1 MFSHKKYFFCK
12 SNFIKSTNHF
22 NIIFFFGI
30 RFFYCGRAF
39 NYEMTNDLNVFF
51 TNYIEC
57 SIKTKI
63 VFNLYVYI
71 VPDNL
76 MKLYSRVT
84 VANV

>member
-1 MFSHKKYFFCK
+1 
-12 SNFIKSTNHF
+12 
-22 NIIFFFGI
+22 
-30 RFFYCGRAF
+30 
-39 NYEMTNDLNVFF
+39 MTNDLNVFF

-63 VFNLYVYI
+63 VFNLYVYVYI

-76 MKLYSRVT
+76 MNLYSRVT

>member
-1 MFSHKKYFFCK
+1 
-12 SNFIKSTNHF
+12 
-22 NIIFFFGI
+22 
-30 RFFYCGRAF
+30 
-39 NYEMTNDLNVFF
+39 MTNDLDVFF

-76 MKLYSRVT
+76 MNLYSRVT

>member
-1 MFSHKKYFFCK
+1 MHLNVFSQKIFFLQIKFYKIDK
-12 SNFIKSTNHF
+12 SFQYY
-22 NIIFFFGI
+22 FFFGI

-76 MKLYSRVT
+76 M
-84 VANV
+84 N